1 MSTLHSA
8 NLAEMETGKHPDPSR
23 EKQYEALVEIE
34 VLSIYF
40 FLYQKSCVFQKEQ
53 EIEFRGE
60 IVAAWIIA
68 ALAFGSAIGWFL
80 GSEKAEEYFA
90 GYLLEQSLSV
100 DNLFVFILVFK
111 YFQTPLE
118 YQSKVLNYGFIT
130 AGILRLIMIVLGVE
144 LIESFHPLLLIFAAL
159 LVYSSLQLLLA
170 NDETDEDLADNAI
183 VRFCSRILQVSD
195 HYDGSRFFTVQNGV
209 KMATPLLLTLAVVE
223 LSDVVFAVDS
233 VPAVFGVTLDPF
245 IVYTSNLFA
254 ILSLRSFYGFISV
267 VMTQLKYLDKAVAIV
282 LGFIGLKMAAD
293 FIGLH
298 LSTDVSLIVVGVV
311 LFGGVAASALF
322 PAQQDES

>member
-1 MSTLHSA
+1 M
-8 NLAEMETGKHPDPSR
+8 
-23 EKQYEALVEIE
+23 
-34 VLSIYF
+34 
-40 FLYQKSCVFQKEQ
+40 
-53 EIEFRGE
+53 
-60 IVAAWIIA
+60 
-68 ALAFGSAIGWFL
+68 
-80 GSEKAEEYFA
+80 
-90 GYLLEQSLSV
+90 
-100 DNLFVFILVFK
+100 
-111 YFQTPLE
+111 
-118 YQSKVLNYGFIT
+118 LNYGFIT
-130 AGILRLIMIVLGVE
+130 AGVLRLIMIVLGVE
-144 LIESFHPLLLIFAAL
+144 LIESFHPLFLIFAAL

-170 NDETDEDLADNAI
+170 DDESDENLTDNAI
-183 VRFCSRILQVSD
+183 VRFCSRVMQVSD
-195 HYDGSRFFTVQNGV
+195 HYDGNRFFTVQNGV

-223 LSDVVFAVDS
+223 LSDVAFAVDS

-322 PAQQDES
+322 PTQQDES